1 MLNPKIQD
9 AFNHHL
15 NQEFFSAYLYLSMAS
30 YFEAQNLSGMA
41 QWMRVQFQ
49 EELAHGLK
57 FFDFVHERGG
67 RVLLE
72 SIATPKTEWDSP
84 LHAFE
89 EAYEHE
95 CAISGMINRLVDLA
109 LAESDH
115 AANSFLQWFVNE
127 QVEEEATVDA
137 IVQKLKLVGNNG
149 VALFML
155 DNELGGRVTES
166 AATSAG

>member
-30 YFEAQNLSGMA
+30 YFEARNLSGMA
-41 QWMRVQFQ
+41 QWMRIQAQ
-49 EELAHGLK
+49 EELLHGAK

-67 RVLLE
+67 RVVLAA
-72 SIATPKTEWDSP
+72 IAAPKTDWDSP

-89 EAYEHE
+89 DAYEHE
-95 CAISGMINRLVDLA
+95 CAISAMINKLVDLA
-109 LAESDH
+109 IAESDH

-127 QVEEEATVDA
+127 QVEEEATVEA
-137 IVQKLKLVGNNG
+137 IVDKLKLVGDHG

-155 DNELGGRVTES
+155 DAELTKRAVQP
-166 AATSAG
+166 AAEAE